1 MQYQTF
7 KVFTDEV
14 KAQVLSVWNDYQ
26 QTVKAESDVDTGTF
40 EVIATTDDT
49 DRDGEVIRADGWDFE
64 PYKKNP
70 IVLWAHNFYEM
81 PIGKVTEIVREDNK
95 IIAKGIFA
103 PTEKAQEVRK
113 VYDGK
118 FLNTVSV
125 GFIPRQREA
134 NVITRAELLEL
145 SFVPV
150 PANPNAIAVRR
161 AVEELSAKMFKGAV
175 ESHEPPKADEGLD
188 WDADQATSRL
198 RKWASSDESGQPDTI
213 DWEKYAKGFGWYDS
227 ENNET
232 FGAYKLPHHDIIDSE
247 LKVVWRGVAAAMT
260 ALLGGRGGTDIPE
273 NDMDAVYAHL
283 AKHYAQFEKEAPEKS
298 MDKASPEETIAAME
312 AVMERLGA
320 DIAGQVV
327 QAKQKIAAM
336 IGGDTEPDEEEESQE
351 DAVTV
356 TEGKIG
362 RVISTANRKLIG
374 SAIEALE
381 PAVSAL
387 KDLLTATDPDGDKAF
402 KQNQTSESTDSEKA
416 IASNRELVLAAIRA
430 ADKALGLTLRE
441 LKSDRDK

>member
-7 KVFTDEV
+7 KVHTDEV

-26 QTVKAESDVDTGTF
+26 QMVKAENDADTGTF
-40 EVIATTDDT
+40 EVIATTEDT

-70 IVLWAHNFYEM
+70 IVLWAHNFYDM
-81 PIGKVTEIVREDNK
+81 PIGKVTEIVRDGNK

-103 PTEKAQEVRK
+103 PTAKAQEVRQ

-161 AVEELSAKMFKGAV
+161 AVEELSTKMMKDVTIEQPNEQSESTVPDETV
-175 ESHEPPKADEGLD
+175 EKA
-188 WDADQATSRL
+188 T
-198 RKWASSDESGQPDTI
+198 
-213 DWEKYAKGFGWYDS
+213 
-227 ENNET
+227 
-232 FGAYKLPHHDIIDSE
+232 
-247 LKVVWRGVAAAMT
+247 
-260 ALLGGRGGTDIPE
+260 
-273 NDMDAVYAHL
+273 
-283 AKHYAQFEKEAPEKS
+283 
-298 MDKASPEETIAAME
+298 PEETMAAME
-312 AVMERLGA
+312 AIMEQLGSDVA
-320 DIAGQVV
+320 SKVA
-327 QAKQKIAAM
+327 QAKQEIASIM
-336 IGGDTEPDEEEESQE
+336 GGEAKPEDEEEEEEEIIEESASE
-351 DAVTV
+351 AETKV
-356 TEGKIG
+356 G
-362 RVISTANRKLIG
+362 RVLSSANRKLIG
-374 SAIEALE
+374 GAIEALE
-381 PAVSAL
+381 PAVAAL
-387 KDLLTATDPDGDKAF
+387 KDLLTVTDPDGDKALN
-402 KQNQTSESTDSEKA
+402 QNQKPETTDSQKA
-416 IASNRELVLAAIRA
+416 IESNRQELVLAAIRA